1 METGVM
7 KTIWMVLLV
16 AGLCSFTRIDTAD
29 KANNIFYA
37 SINGELYHMRDMP
50 YLEFAEPNS
59 ASIGATGASIVK
71 INFPGPSYV
80 SRQGKPFNE
89 NLQLMLGYNGQAL
102 DTNYFVTMQYQG
114 EYYYVLKDQ
123 SKLNIETFEY
133 TQGSNHG
140 VVSGNFECTMRC
152 YNYKLNGKKDI
163 KVSGK
168 MQNLRIGTPN
178 LSAGL

>member
-1 METGVM
+1 
-7 KTIWMVLLV
+7 MVLLV
-16 AGLCSFTRIDTAD
+16 AGLCSFTRVDTAD

-50 YLEFAEPNS
+50 YLELAEPNS
-59 ASIGATGASIVK
+59 AAVGATGASIVK

-89 NLQLMLGYNGQAL
+89 NLQLMLGYNGQVL

-168 MQNLRIGTPN
+168 MQNLRIGASE
-178 LSAGL
+178 LSAKL